1 MAWILEFLFGP
12 ALPENPNFEVIQDV
26 TSLVPWWYPH
36 LVVGCMILF
45 LILLFAG
52 HRRQTARTIPVTA
65 MRSKRRGTRAHG
77 H

>member
-1 MAWILEFLFGP
+1 MTWILEFFFGP
-12 ALPENPNFEVIQDV
+12 AVPENPNFEVIQDV

-52 HRRQTARTIPVTA
+52 HRRKSARTVPVTA
-65 MRSKRRGTRAHG
+65 MRSKRRGRRAHG